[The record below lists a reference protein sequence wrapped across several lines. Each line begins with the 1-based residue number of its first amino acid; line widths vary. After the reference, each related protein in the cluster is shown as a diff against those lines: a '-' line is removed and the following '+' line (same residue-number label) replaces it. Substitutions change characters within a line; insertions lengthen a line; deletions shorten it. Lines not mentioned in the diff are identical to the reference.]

1 MEPGSLQLSLT
12 WDGAQI
18 VAARVVSTRPPVAR
32 ALCGLSAAR
41 VLEVVPRL
49 FSLCRHAQGAAARLS
64 LQAARAE
71 PARLDARLNLGLN
84 VALEAIA
91 EHLHHLLISW
101 PQMIGVPCRSNPGQ
115 ELAFWR
121 RRLQS
126 VVDATTAVA
135 LAGELTT
142 WLDELHSP
150 QFDDLASA
158 DAVALLPSL
167 SAAGWAPQ
175 VDGEA
180 FSDLPTFAGQP
191 AESGVL
197 ARHAGQVGVAA
208 LLAKGRRIRARLL
221 ARHAELRWLAQG
233 LADLP
238 RVGTLVDAATVGEGC
253 GLARVETARGTL
265 LHRIELA
272 GDRVGRYLIVAPT
285 EWNFHPQGAF
295 VREITGCRV
304 ATHGDALL
312 AAGRLAL
319 SLDPCVP
326 YASSVDDA

>member
-1 MEPGSLQLSLT
+1 MCIRDS
-12 WDGAQI
+12 
-18 VAARVVSTRPPVAR
+18 
-32 ALCGLSAAR
+32 
-41 VLEVVPRL
+41 
-49 FSLCRHAQGAAARLS
+49 
-64 LQAARAE
+64 
-71 PARLDARLNLGLN
+71 
-84 VALEAIA
+84 
-91 EHLHHLLISW
+91 LHHLLISW

-135 LAGELTT
+135 LAGELTS

-221 ARHAELRWLAQG
+221 ARHAALRWLAQG
-233 LADLP
+233 LAELP
-238 RVGTLVDAATVGEGC
+238 RVGTLVDAATV
-253 GLARVETARGTL
+253 
-265 LHRIELA
+265 
-272 GDRVGRYLIVAPT
+272 
-285 EWNFHPQGAF
+285 
-295 VREITGCRV
+295 
-304 ATHGDALL
+304 
-312 AAGRLAL
+312 L
-319 SLDPCVP
+319 SLIHI
-326 YASSVDDA
+326 